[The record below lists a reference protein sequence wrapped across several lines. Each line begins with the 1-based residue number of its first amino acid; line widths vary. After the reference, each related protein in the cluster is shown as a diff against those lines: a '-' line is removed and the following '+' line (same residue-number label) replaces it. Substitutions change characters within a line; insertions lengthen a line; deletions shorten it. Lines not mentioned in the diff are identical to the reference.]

1 MKTKSKTLLTL
12 KKIVKEQ
19 KKKYGITE
27 NFSYRFDYRTKKLI
41 LCYYVPFVVKQKGK
55 IKNKMK
61 KMERY
66 RPNINESNYKRYFKG
81 DTTIVRDDSLFVRK
95 QLEIYDNNYGIGD
108 EYDFKWWVESYLSRS
123 VGKTKTIKVLSTSTL
138 KQNKYHIGEYYDWCI
153 EHKKNSVDIFSHIDY
168 GVDWFEKYYEEKLK
182 SGRWAPSTIGIS
194 FRNVRGFYNY
204 VADRHKDKFPHH
216 ILKRLKIPQAQNKRD
231 SIRTDEYELIR
242 DFIIQNQN
250 DKYWGKYIM
259 MLRLQLKT
267 GMRVGEIV
275 GIRNRNIDK
284 ITKQITII
292 GKGDMTRK
300 LNFSHDTD
308 SNIWESILNKMSN
321 GIYLFFRTRVQYF
334 PKTNEKIEIEIDKNK
349 STTTSYYSQRFRE
362 MRDTLG
368 IRGKGII
375 TSHSLRRYF
384 ITRFVKEHGRRD
396 LVRQIVGHTSTRM
409 TDYYMG
415 DLIEPD
421 TLTTIDIGV

>member
-1 MKTKSKTLLTL
+1 
-12 KKIVKEQ
+12 
-19 KKKYGITE
+19 
-27 NFSYRFDYRTKKLI
+27 
-41 LCYYVPFVVKQKGK
+41 
-55 IKNKMK
+55 
-61 KMERY
+61 
-66 RPNINESNYKRYFKG
+66 
-81 DTTIVRDDSLFVRK
+81 
-95 QLEIYDNNYGIGD
+95 
-108 EYDFKWWVESYLSRS
+108 
-123 VGKTKTIKVLSTSTL
+123 
-138 KQNKYHIGEYYDWCI
+138 
-153 EHKKNSVDIFSHIDY
+153 
-168 GVDWFEKYYEEKLK
+168 
-182 SGRWAPSTIGIS
+182 
-194 FRNVRGFYNY
+194 
-204 VADRHKDKFPHH
+204 
-216 ILKRLKIPQAQNKRD
+216 
-231 SIRTDEYELIR
+231 
-242 DFIIQNQN
+242 
-250 DKYWGKYIM
+250 

-334 PKTNEKIEIEIDKNK
+334 PKTNDKIEIEIDKNK
-349 STTTSYYSQRFRE
+349 STTTSYYSQSFRE